1 MSISGCYI
9 NILSHYDSSME
20 HTLQINGGFYLR
32 IDIEVHLEC
41 EIEIVWN
48 LGVSVHHLIQ

>member
-1 MSISGCYI
+1 MEMSISGCYI

-41 EIEIVWN
+41 EIEIV
-48 LGVSVHHLIQ
+48 